1 MCTPTS
7 PSWLPVAGKKA
18 ELLETGQREGENEI
32 IVRITPSKAAVSK
45 TIKVARCQE
54 ADLGD
59 WLQHARHSSV
69 TWCFVIFFTVTLR
82 DGPLPRKQHLHRVS
96 GWCNYSCLQLLVE
109 LFLRN
114 MHEYL
119 SWWFLSCK
127 IGKLSLQGHMQEAT
141 PSVGKNLNAYF
152 WITAAC
158 AIKKDTIA
166 TGNASRFADTAVF
179 SPSIWTTAISSE
191 TEAERETSRQR
202 EKEQEGQW
210 DREESNRDV
219 RVQLKGMLSVREE
232 GGWRAVDV
240 VEALVYQ
247 DQPCF
252 QLERPRPLIV

>member
-59 WLQHARHSSV
+59 WLQHAQHSSV

-141 PSVGKNLNAYF
+141 PSVGKNLNAYV

-166 TGNASRFADTAVF
+166 LHPGLQTLQFSHHPYGPLQLVQKQKQSERQADRERRSRRG
-179 SPSIWTTAISSE
+179 SE
-191 TEAERETSRQR
+191 TERRAI
-202 EKEQEGQW
+202 
-210 DREESNRDV
+210 
-219 RVQLKGMLSVREE
+219 GMLEFNSRACWVSERRVAE
-232 GGWRAVDV
+232 G
-240 VEALVYQ
+240 L
-247 DQPCF
+247 
-252 QLERPRPLIV
+252 LM